1 MKVLWIITI
10 AFSLC
15 AGGETKEG
23 FERSVKRDKREA
35 CEAAK
40 ALARERHEI
49 VKMNPGCTCERTDG
63 REWLCDVRFT
73 YRVESK
79 K

>member
-1 MKVLWIITI
+1 MKAVVMSMIALALW
-10 AFSLC
+10 

-23 FERSVKRDKREA
+23 FERSVKRYKSDA

-40 ALARERHEI
+40 ALARERYAI
-49 VKMNPGCTCERTDG
+49 VRMNPGCTCERTDG

-73 YRVESK
+73 YKAESK